1 MSFPSSAF
9 VAYSVGGVMFGEQLP
24 YAKLFSLLLYPS
36 LAFSRVCSAARLSE
50 RVQGA
55 TLGGTLL
62 YCRVK
67 LSGVG
72 GA

>member
-36 LAFSRVCSAARLSE
+36 LAFSRVCSSAARLSE

-55 TLGGTLL
+55 TLGVPC
-62 YCRVK
+62 CRVK